1 MTAASLAG
9 ESLTPVAL
17 TERFCAKSCVAHD
30 FRRMLCRSNT
40 GDTALCCLRPLRYKR
55 QLPFDGEYDTSNVG
69 RTPNAAEDAKYPG
82 LDK

>member
-1 MTAASLAG
+1 MSSITA
-9 ESLTPVAL
+9 
-17 TERFCAKSCVAHD
+17 
-30 FRRMLCRSNT
+30 
-40 GDTALCCLRPLRYKR
+40 RYKR